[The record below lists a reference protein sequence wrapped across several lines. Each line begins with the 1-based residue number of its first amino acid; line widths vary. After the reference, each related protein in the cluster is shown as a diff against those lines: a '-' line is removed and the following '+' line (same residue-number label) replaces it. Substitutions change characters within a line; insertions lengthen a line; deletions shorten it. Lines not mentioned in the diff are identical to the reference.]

1 MKFFKILFEASHNS
15 IFRILLIISALCG
28 LLGMYVFKHHKKKF
42 IGIQIIFFF
51 AAGWYSYKNYFK
63 IAIKNS
69 PSIIDTSKY
78 KEKTYLLI
86 NVLGKEEFD
95 DCHIKTSIHIPFE
108 RIELFLDT
116 LKKDNFDL
124 SKPIIFYCSNYFCTA
139 SDEAARI
146 ATQKKFLNV
155 SVYKGGTAEWYQ
167 KSKTNSGFEFVGE
180 AIKPYLNMI
189 ILKRDY
195 ENNEPFS
202 IITAEE
208 LQKIINI

>member
-1 MKFFKILFEASHNS
+1 MKA
-15 IFRILLIISALCG
+15 
-28 LLGMYVFKHHKKKF
+28 
-42 IGIQIIFFF
+42 IQIIFFF
-51 AAGWYSYKNYFK
+51 AAGWYSYKNDLKTTF
-63 IAIKNS
+63 KNS
-69 PSIIDTSKY
+69 LSIIDTSKY
-78 KEKTYLLI
+78 KEKNYLLI

-95 DCHIKTSIHIPFE
+95 DCHIKTSIHVPFE
-108 RIELFLDT
+108 KIELFLDT
-116 LKKDNFDL
+116 LKQDNFDL

-167 KSKTNSGFEFVGE
+167 KSKNNSGFEFVGN
-180 AIKPYLNMI
+180 ATQPYLNMI